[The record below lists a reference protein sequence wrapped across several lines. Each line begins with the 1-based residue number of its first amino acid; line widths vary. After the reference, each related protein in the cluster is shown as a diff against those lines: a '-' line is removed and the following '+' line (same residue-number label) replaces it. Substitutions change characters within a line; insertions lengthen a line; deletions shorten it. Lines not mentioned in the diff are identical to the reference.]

1 MKRGMLSAVLL
12 SVFLSIGIFGSVAM
26 AATFTMTGVESGSTY
41 PENLIGQIN
50 LTTDPSGQ
58 FPWGYCVEQFAH
70 SYLGTAYTYTLQTIT
85 GYDPK
90 SNYGLI
96 AADLIWKQYHDGVVS
111 NDEKNKLQHDIW
123 DARTKFEKPG
133 SYLFAYTEDTLESL
147 FDIAYVQNTYAN
159 CQEWGQDLIVYRPV
173 PEPATFL
180 LLGFGLLGMGVAA
193 GRKFVK

>member
-1 MKRGMLSAVLL
+1 MLSAVLL
-12 SVFLSIGIFGSVAM
+12 SVFLAIGIFGGVAM
-26 AATFTMTGVESGSTY
+26 AAKFTITGVEGGSTY
-41 PENLIGQIN
+41 PEYWIGQNNLI
-50 LTTDPSGQ
+50 TDPSGQ
-58 FPWGYCVEQFAH
+58 LQWGYCVEQFAH
-70 SYLGTAYTYTLQTIT
+70 SYLGTAYTYTLQDIT
-85 GYDPK
+85 GYGSN
-90 SNYGLI
+90 SNYGLV

-111 NDEKNKLQHDIW
+111 NGEKNKLQHDIW
-123 DARTKFEKPG
+123 DARTKFKNSG
-133 SYLFAYTEDTLESL
+133 SYLFTYTEDTLESL